1 MNVSMARHT
10 GGSRA
15 VGATAGKVDIS
26 ALRAGI
32 PAVMAHERLL
42 PVHPV
47 LAPLFGVAPGEP
59 GLVRGHTVVCS
70 GSAAMSCALAVMAA
84 PTRAGSWAGVV
95 GLPSVGVAAAAEMG
109 VELSRTIFVAD
120 ASTSSTTS
128 STSSKTSSDMAAILS
143 ALIDGVEVLV
153 LSRRVVAAVSDGVMR
168 KLHTRMQ
175 SRGSVLVLVG
185 DPGSISADVR
195 VNASTVMWEGV
206 GAGNG
211 HLQRRR
217 VNIELDAR
225 RRGRPTRADVWLP
238 DQHGGLSVCDQT
250 SLGTV
255 SSGTVSSGTVSSG
268 NVVSL
273 RRTG

>member
-1 MNVSMARHT
+1 
-10 GGSRA
+10 
-15 VGATAGKVDIS
+15 
-26 ALRAGI
+26 
-32 PAVMAHERLL
+32 
-42 PVHPV
+42 
-47 LAPLFGVAPGEP
+47 
-59 GLVRGHTVVCS
+59 
-70 GSAAMSCALAVMAA
+70 MAA

-95 GLPSVGVAAAAEMG
+95 GLPSVGVAAAAELG

-120 ASTSSTTS
+120 T

>member
-1 MNVSMARHT
+1 MSVSLARRT
-10 GGSRA
+10 I
-15 VGATAGKVDIS
+15 DLS

-47 LAPLFGVAPGEP
+47 LAPLFGVAPGDP

-84 PTRAGSWAGVV
+84 PTQVGSWAGVV
-95 GLPSVGVAAAAEMG
+95 GLPSVGVGAAAELG
-109 VELSRTIFVAD
+109 VALSRTVFVAG
-120 ASTSSTTS
+120 ASPSSS
-128 STSSKTSSDMAAILS
+128 SSSSASSDMAAVIS
-143 ALIDGVEVLV
+143 ALVDGVEVLV
-153 LSRRVVAAVSDGVMR
+153 LSRQVVASVSGGVMR
-168 KLHTRMQ
+168 TLHTRLQ
-175 SRGSVLVLVG
+175 SRGGVLVLVG

-195 VNASTVMWEGV
+195 LVATTTMWDGV

-217 VNIELDAR
+217 VSIEFAAR

-238 DQHGGLSVCDQT
+238 DHRGGLSVCDER
-250 SLGTV
+250 
-255 SSGTVSSGTVSSG
+255 SSGTVSSG
-268 NVVSL
+268 NVLPL

>member
-1 MNVSMARHT
+1 MSVSLARRT
-10 GGSRA
+10 I
-15 VGATAGKVDIS
+15 DLS

-47 LAPLFGVAPGEP
+47 LAPLFGVAPGDP

-84 PTRAGSWAGVV
+84 PTQVGSWAGVV
-95 GLPSVGVAAAAEMG
+95 GLPSVGVGAAAELG
-109 VELSRTIFVAD
+109 VALSRTVFVAG
-120 ASTSSTTS
+120 ASPSSS
-128 STSSKTSSDMAAILS
+128 SSASSDMAAVIS
-143 ALIDGVEVLV
+143 ALVDGVEVLV
-153 LSRRVVAAVSDGVMR
+153 LSRQVVASVSGGVMR
-168 KLHTRMQ
+168 TLHTRLQ
-175 SRGSVLVLVG
+175 SRGGVLVLVG

-195 VNASTVMWEGV
+195 LVATTTMWDGV

-217 VNIELDAR
+217 VSIEFAAR

-238 DQHGGLSVCDQT
+238 DHRGGLSVCDER
-250 SLGTV
+250 

-268 NVVSL
+268 NVLPL

>member
-1 MNVSMARHT
+1 MNVSMARHTVGSRT

-95 GLPSVGVAAAAEMG
+95 GLPSVGVAAAAELG

-120 ASTSSTTS
+120 T

-255 SSGTVSSGTVSSG
+255 SSGTVSSG

>member
-10 GGSRA
+10 GGSRAVGSRA

-95 GLPSVGVAAAAEMG
+95 GLPSVGVAAAAELG

-120 ASTSSTTS
+120 T

-255 SSGTVSSGTVSSG
+255 SSGTVSSG

>member
-1 MNVSMARHT
+1 
-10 GGSRA
+10 
-15 VGATAGKVDIS
+15 VDIS

-95 GLPSVGVAAAAEMG
+95 GLPSVGVAAAAELG

-120 ASTSSTTS
+120 ASTTS

>member
-1 MNVSMARHT
+1 MSVSVAR
-10 GGSRA
+10 RA
-15 VGATAGKVDIS
+15 VDLS
-26 ALRAGI
+26 ALRAGV

-47 LAPLFGVAPGEP
+47 LAPLFGVAPGDP

-84 PTRAGSWAGVV
+84 PTQAGSWAGVV
-95 GLPSVGVAAAAEMG
+95 GLPSVGVAAAAELG

-120 ASTSSTTS
+120 TPSSS
-128 STSSKTSSDMAAILS
+128 PDMAAVLS

-153 LSRRVVAAVSDGVMR
+153 LSRRVVATVSDAVMR
-168 KLHTRMQ
+168 KLHTRAH
-175 SRGSVLVLVG
+175 SRGAVLILVG
-185 DPGSISADVR
+185 DPGSVSVDLRLHAG
-195 VNASTVMWEGV
+195 TVMWDGV

-217 VNIELDAR
+217 VSIELDAR
-225 RRGRPTRADVWLP
+225 RRGRPARTDVWLP
-238 DQHGGLSVCDQT
+238 DQHGALRACDDQ
-250 SLGTV
+250 
-255 SSGTVSSGTVSSG
+255 SSG

>member
-95 GLPSVGVAAAAEMG
+95 GLPSVGVAAAAELG

-120 ASTSSTTS
+120 T

-255 SSGTVSSGTVSSG
+255 ASG

>member
-1 MNVSMARHT
+1 MSVSMAR
-10 GGSRA
+10 RN
-15 VGATAGKVDIS
+15 VDVS

-47 LAPLFGVAPGEP
+47 LAPVFGVAPGEP

-70 GSAAMSCALAVMAA
+70 GSAAMSCALAVMVA

-95 GLPSVGVAAAAEMG
+95 GLPSVGVAAAAELG
-109 VELSRTIFVAD
+109 VELSRTIFVAGE
-120 ASTSSTTS
+120 SSS
-128 STSSKTSSDMAAILS
+128 STSSDMVAVLS

-175 SRGSVLVLVG
+175 SRGAVLVLVG
-185 DPGSISADVR
+185 DPGSVSADVR
-195 VNASTVMWEGV
+195 LNASTVMWEGL

-225 RRGRPTRADVWLP
+225 RRGRPTRTDVWLP
-238 DQHGGLSVCDQT
+238 DQHGGLSVCEEA
-250 SLGTV
+250 
-255 SSGTVSSGTVSSG
+255 SSGTVSAGAVSAGTVSAG

>member
-1 MNVSMARHT
+1 MSVSLARRT
-10 GGSRA
+10 I
-15 VGATAGKVDIS
+15 DLS

-47 LAPLFGVAPGEP
+47 LAPLFGVAPGDP

-84 PTRAGSWAGVV
+84 PTQVGSWAGVV
-95 GLPSVGVAAAAEMG
+95 GLPSVGVGAAAELG
-109 VELSRTIFVAD
+109 VALSRTVFVAG
-120 ASTSSTTS
+120 ASPSSSSSSSTFA
-128 STSSKTSSDMAAILS
+128 SSDMAAVIS
-143 ALIDGVEVLV
+143 ALVDGVEVLV
-153 LSRRVVAAVSDGVMR
+153 LSRQVVASVSGGVMR
-168 KLHTRMQ
+168 TLHTRLQ
-175 SRGSVLVLVG
+175 SRGGVLVLVG
-185 DPGSISADVR
+185 DPGSVSADVR
-195 VNASTVMWEGV
+195 LVATTMMWDGV

-217 VNIELDAR
+217 VSIELAAR

-238 DQHGGLSVCDQT
+238 DHRGGLSMCDER
-250 SLGTV
+250 
-255 SSGTVSSGTVSSG
+255 SSGTVSPDTVSLDTVSLG
-268 NVVSL
+268 NVLPL

>member
-95 GLPSVGVAAAAEMG
+95 GLPSVGVAAAAELG

-120 ASTSSTTS
+120 T

>member
-1 MNVSMARHT
+1 MSVSLARRT
-10 GGSRA
+10 I
-15 VGATAGKVDIS
+15 DLS

-47 LAPLFGVAPGEP
+47 LAPLFGVAPGDP

-84 PTRAGSWAGVV
+84 PTQVGSWAGVV
-95 GLPSVGVAAAAEMG
+95 GLPSVGVGAAAELG
-109 VELSRTIFVAD
+109 VALSRTVFVAG
-120 ASTSSTTS
+120 ASPSSS
-128 STSSKTSSDMAAILS
+128 SSASSDMAAVIS
-143 ALIDGVEVLV
+143 ALVDGVEVLV
-153 LSRRVVAAVSDGVMR
+153 LSRQVVASVSGGVMR
-168 KLHTRMQ
+168 TLHTRLQ
-175 SRGSVLVLVG
+175 SRGGVLVLVG
-185 DPGSISADVR
+185 DPGSVSADVR
-195 VNASTVMWEGV
+195 LVATTTMWDGV

-217 VNIELDAR
+217 VSIEFAAR

-238 DQHGGLSVCDQT
+238 DHRGGLSMCDER
-250 SLGTV
+250 
-255 SSGTVSSGTVSSG
+255 SSGTVSPDTVSPDTVSLG
-268 NVVSL
+268 NVLPL

>member
-1 MNVSMARHT
+1 MSVSLARRT
-10 GGSRA
+10 I
-15 VGATAGKVDIS
+15 DLS

-47 LAPLFGVAPGEP
+47 LAPLFGVAPGDP

-84 PTRAGSWAGVV
+84 PTQVGSWAGVV
-95 GLPSVGVAAAAEMG
+95 GLPSVGVGAAAELG
-109 VELSRTIFVAD
+109 VALSRTVFVAG
-120 ASTSSTTS
+120 TSSS
-128 STSSKTSSDMAAILS
+128 SSSSASSDMAAVIS
-143 ALIDGVEVLV
+143 ALVDGVEVLV
-153 LSRRVVAAVSDGVMR
+153 LSRQVVASVSGGVMR
-168 KLHTRMQ
+168 TLHTRLQ
-175 SRGSVLVLVG
+175 SRGGVLVLVG
-185 DPGSISADVR
+185 DPGSVSADVR
-195 VNASTVMWEGV
+195 LVATTTMWDGV

-217 VNIELDAR
+217 VSIELAAR

-238 DQHGGLSVCDQT
+238 DHRGGLSVCDER
-250 SLGTV
+250 SSGTV

-268 NVVSL
+268 NVLPL

>member
-1 MNVSMARHT
+1 MSVSLARRT
-10 GGSRA
+10 I
-15 VGATAGKVDIS
+15 DLS

-47 LAPLFGVAPGEP
+47 LAPLFGVAPGDP

-84 PTRAGSWAGVV
+84 PTQVGSWAGVV
-95 GLPSVGVAAAAEMG
+95 GLPSVGVGAAAELG
-109 VELSRTIFVAD
+109 VALSRTVFVAG
-120 ASTSSTTS
+120 ASPSSS
-128 STSSKTSSDMAAILS
+128 SSSSASSDMAAVIS
-143 ALIDGVEVLV
+143 ALVDGVEVLV
-153 LSRRVVAAVSDGVMR
+153 LSRQVVASVSGGVMR
-168 KLHTRMQ
+168 TLHTRLQ
-175 SRGSVLVLVG
+175 SRGGVLVLVG
-185 DPGSISADVR
+185 DPGSVSADVR
-195 VNASTVMWEGV
+195 LVATTMMWDGV

-217 VNIELDAR
+217 VSIELAAR

-238 DQHGGLSVCDQT
+238 DHRGGLSMCDER
-250 SLGTV
+250 
-255 SSGTVSSGTVSSG
+255 SSGTVSPDTVSLDTVSLG
-268 NVVSL
+268 NVLPL

>member
-10 GGSRA
+10 VGSHTVGSRA

-95 GLPSVGVAAAAEMG
+95 GLPSVGVAAAAELG

-120 ASTSSTTS
+120 T

-255 SSGTVSSGTVSSG
+255 ASG

>member
-95 GLPSVGVAAAAEMG
+95 GLPSVGVAAAAELG

-120 ASTSSTTS
+120 A

-255 SSGTVSSGTVSSG
+255 SSGTVSSGTVASG

>member
-1 MNVSMARHT
+1 MSVSLARRT
-10 GGSRA
+10 I
-15 VGATAGKVDIS
+15 DLS

-47 LAPLFGVAPGEP
+47 LAPLFGVAPGDP

-84 PTRAGSWAGVV
+84 PTQVGSWAGVV
-95 GLPSVGVAAAAEMG
+95 GLPSVGVGAAAELG
-109 VELSRTIFVAD
+109 VALSRTVFVAG
-120 ASTSSTTS
+120 ASPSSS
-128 STSSKTSSDMAAILS
+128 SSASSDMAAVIS
-143 ALIDGVEVLV
+143 ALVDGVEVLV
-153 LSRRVVAAVSDGVMR
+153 LSRQVVASVSGGVMR
-168 KLHTRMQ
+168 TLHTRLQ
-175 SRGSVLVLVG
+175 SRGGVLVLVG

-195 VNASTVMWEGV
+195 LVATTMMWDGV

-217 VNIELDAR
+217 VSIEFAAR

-238 DQHGGLSVCDQT
+238 DHRGGLSMCDER
-250 SLGTV
+250 
-255 SSGTVSSGTVSSG
+255 SSGTVSPDTVSPDTVSLG
-268 NVVSL
+268 NVLPL

>member
-1 MNVSMARHT
+1 MSVSVARR
-10 GGSRA
+10 S
-15 VGATAGKVDIS
+15 VDLS

-47 LAPLFGVAPGEP
+47 LAPLFGVAPGDP

-84 PTRAGSWAGVV
+84 PTQVGSWAGVV
-95 GLPSVGVAAAAEMG
+95 GLPSVGVSAAAELG
-109 VELSRTIFVAD
+109 VVLSRTVFVAG
-120 ASTSSTTS
+120 ASPSSS
-128 STSSKTSSDMAAILS
+128 TSSDMAAVLS

-168 KLHTRMQ
+168 TLHTRMQ

-185 DPGSISADVR
+185 DPGSVSADVR
-195 VNASTVMWEGV
+195 LVATTTMWDGV

-217 VNIELDAR
+217 VSIELAAR

-238 DQHGGLSVCDQT
+238 DQHGGLSVCDDAST
-250 SLGTV
+250 GTV
-255 SSGTVSSGTVSSG
+255 STG

>member
-1 MNVSMARHT
+1 MSVSLARRT
-10 GGSRA
+10 I
-15 VGATAGKVDIS
+15 DLS

-47 LAPLFGVAPGEP
+47 LAPLFGVAPGDP

-84 PTRAGSWAGVV
+84 PTQVGSWAGVV
-95 GLPSVGVAAAAEMG
+95 GLPSVGVGAAAELG
-109 VELSRTIFVAD
+109 VALSRTVFVAG
-120 ASTSSTTS
+120 ASPSSS
-128 STSSKTSSDMAAILS
+128 SSASSDMAAVIS
-143 ALIDGVEVLV
+143 ALVDGVEVLV
-153 LSRRVVAAVSDGVMR
+153 LSRQVVASVSGGVMR
-168 KLHTRMQ
+168 TLHTRLQ
-175 SRGSVLVLVG
+175 SRGGVLVLVG

-195 VNASTVMWEGV
+195 LVATTTMWDGV

-217 VNIELDAR
+217 VSIEFAAR

-238 DQHGGLSVCDQT
+238 DHRGGLSVCDERSSGT
-250 SLGTV
+250 VSSGTV

-268 NVVSL
+268 NVLPL

>member
-1 MNVSMARHT
+1 MSVSLARRT
-10 GGSRA
+10 I
-15 VGATAGKVDIS
+15 DLS

-47 LAPLFGVAPGEP
+47 LAPLFGVTPGDP

-84 PTRAGSWAGVV
+84 PTQVGSWAGVV
-95 GLPSVGVAAAAEMG
+95 GLPSVGVGAAAELG
-109 VELSRTIFVAD
+109 VALSRTVFVAG
-120 ASTSSTTS
+120 ASPSSS
-128 STSSKTSSDMAAILS
+128 SSASSDMAAVIS
-143 ALIDGVEVLV
+143 ALVDGVEVLV
-153 LSRRVVAAVSDGVMR
+153 LSRQVVASVSGGVMR
-168 KLHTRMQ
+168 TLHTRLQ
-175 SRGSVLVLVG
+175 SRGGVLVLVG

-195 VNASTVMWEGV
+195 LVATTTMWDGV

-217 VNIELDAR
+217 VSIEFAAR

-238 DQHGGLSVCDQT
+238 DHRGGLSVCDER
-250 SLGTV
+250 
-255 SSGTVSSGTVSSG
+255 SSGTVSPDTVSLDTVSLG
-268 NVVSL
+268 NVLPL

>member
-1 MNVSMARHT
+1 MSVSLARRT
-10 GGSRA
+10 I
-15 VGATAGKVDIS
+15 DLS

-47 LAPLFGVAPGEP
+47 LAPLFGVAPGDP

-84 PTRAGSWAGVV
+84 PTQVGSWAGVV
-95 GLPSVGVAAAAEMG
+95 GLPSVGVGAAAELG
-109 VELSRTIFVAD
+109 VALSRTVFVAG
-120 ASTSSTTS
+120 ASPSSS
-128 STSSKTSSDMAAILS
+128 SSSSASSDMAAVIS
-143 ALIDGVEVLV
+143 ALVDGVEVLV
-153 LSRRVVAAVSDGVMR
+153 LSRQVVASVSGGVMR
-168 KLHTRMQ
+168 TLHTRLQ
-175 SRGSVLVLVG
+175 SRGGVLVLVG

-195 VNASTVMWEGV
+195 LVATTTMWDGV

-217 VNIELDAR
+217 VSIEFAAR

-238 DQHGGLSVCDQT
+238 DHRGGLSVCDER
-250 SLGTV
+250 SSGTV

-268 NVVSL
+268 NVLPL

>member
-1 MNVSMARHT
+1 MSVSLARRT
-10 GGSRA
+10 I
-15 VGATAGKVDIS
+15 DLS

-47 LAPLFGVAPGEP
+47 LAPLFGVAPGDP

-84 PTRAGSWAGVV
+84 PTQVGSWAGVV
-95 GLPSVGVAAAAEMG
+95 GLPSVGVGAAAELG
-109 VELSRTIFVAD
+109 VALSRTVFVAG
-120 ASTSSTTS
+120 ASPSSS
-128 STSSKTSSDMAAILS
+128 SSASSDMAAVIS
-143 ALIDGVEVLV
+143 ALVDGVEVLV
-153 LSRRVVAAVSDGVMR
+153 LSRQVVASVSGGVMR
-168 KLHTRMQ
+168 TLHTRLQ
-175 SRGSVLVLVG
+175 SRGGVLVLVG

-195 VNASTVMWEGV
+195 LVATTTMWDGV

-217 VNIELDAR
+217 VSIEFAAR

-238 DQHGGLSVCDQT
+238 DHRGGLSVCDER
-250 SLGTV
+250 SSGTV

-268 NVVSL
+268 NVLPL

>member
-95 GLPSVGVAAAAEMG
+95 GLPSVGVAAAAELG

-120 ASTSSTTS
+120 T

-255 SSGTVSSGTVSSG
+255 SSGTVSSGTVASG

>member
-1 MNVSMARHT
+1 MSVSVARR
-10 GGSRA
+10 S
-15 VGATAGKVDIS
+15 VDLS
-26 ALRAGI
+26 VLRAGI

-47 LAPLFGVAPGEP
+47 LAPLFGVAPGDP

-84 PTRAGSWAGVV
+84 PTQVGSWAGVV
-95 GLPSVGVAAAAEMG
+95 GLPSVGVSAAAELG
-109 VELSRTIFVAD
+109 VVLSRTVFVAG
-120 ASTSSTTS
+120 TSSS
-128 STSSKTSSDMAAILS
+128 STSSSSTSSSTFASSDMAAVIS
-143 ALIDGVEVLV
+143 ALVDGVEVLV
-153 LSRRVVAAVSDGVMR
+153 LSRQVVASVSGGVMR
-168 KLHTRMQ
+168 TLHTRLQ
-175 SRGSVLVLVG
+175 SRGGVLVLVG

-195 VNASTVMWEGV
+195 LVATTTMWDGV

-217 VNIELDAR
+217 VSIELAAR

-238 DQHGGLSVCDQT
+238 DHRGGLSVCDER
-250 SLGTV
+250 
-255 SSGTVSSGTVSSG
+255 SSGTVSPDTVSLDTVSLG
-268 NVVSL
+268 NVLPL

>member
-1 MNVSMARHT
+1 
-10 GGSRA
+10 
-15 VGATAGKVDIS
+15 VDIS

-95 GLPSVGVAAAAEMG
+95 GLPSVGVAAAAELG
-109 VELSRTIFVAD
+109 VELSRTIFVSD

-255 SSGTVSSGTVSSG
+255 SSGTVSSG